1 MLAAIA
7 LAVGGPRLAVSAA
20 TLPVAA
26 TLFGIAG
33 PTEGEEVLRI
43 PVSEPIGLG
52 APGAFLEAT
61 LFRPPGTGP
70 FPLAVLS
77 HGSPREA
84 DRRVGR
90 QRFEPQ
96 SRWFVARGFA
106 VVVPMRRG
114 YAGSDGEWAESY
126 GTCSEPDFRLAG
138 LESAKDIGAATRFV
152 AGRPDVD
159 PARIVLV
166 GHSAGGFGSVALASQ
181 RPPGVVGVV
190 NFAGGRGSIASGYNC
205 SPRRLVEAMGSYGRT
220 TAVPTLW
227 LYAEN
232 DLFFKP
238 SLAREMQAAFRRGGG
253 AAELYVLPSFGSDG
267 HHLFTLDAGIPHWA
281 PAVDRFLATL
291 GFRSG

>member
-1 MLAAIA
+1 MLAAA
-7 LAVGGPRLAVSAA
+7 LTAAGPGLAISAT
-20 TLPVAA
+20 TLPVTAS
-26 TLFGIAG
+26 LLGIAG
-33 PTEGEEVLRI
+33 GAPGEEILRI
-43 PVSEPIGLG
+43 PLAEPLGLG
-52 APGAFLEAT
+52 SPGAFLEAT

-77 HGSPREA
+77 HGSPREL
-84 DRRVGR
+84 DRRIDL

-114 YAGSDGEWAESY
+114 YARSDGAWAEGY
-126 GTCSEPDFRLAG
+126 GPCQEPDFRLAG

-152 AGRPDVD
+152 AARPDVD
-159 PARIVLV
+159 PGRIVLV
-166 GHSAGGFGSVALASQ
+166 GHSAGGFGSLALASQ
-181 RPPGVVGVV
+181 RPAGVLGVV

-205 SPRRLVEAMGSYGRT
+205 APRRLIEAMGSYGRT

-232 DLFFKP
+232 DLFFGP
-238 SLAREMQAAFRRGGG
+238 SLVREMHAAFRRGGG
-253 AAELYVLPSFGSDG
+253 AADLLVLPSFGSDG
-267 HHLFTLDAGIPHWA
+267 HHLFTLDTGIPRWA

-291 GFRSG
+291 GFRSI